1 MLLFT
6 SVVST
11 FCQAQARLREEEALA
26 PAKVKTGAQSL
37 PEYSAGHTII
47 EA

>member
-26 PAKVKTGAQSL
+26 PAKGKTGTQSL